1 MKGPS
6 LSLVRAFFF
15 ALVLAMMGS
24 VAGVGEAR
32 ADASAV
38 APDPVS
44 PRAVSLDARLSGT
57 R

>member
-44 PRAVSLDARLSGT
+44 PRAVSLDARLSG